1 MEEFDCQI
9 VYIMILKTKGTKTAI
24 ENARQTSKK
33 KSNGQGKKSSDNII
47 KFMGEGGNNCINDL
61 KY

>member
-33 KSNGQGKKSSDNII
+33 KSNGQGKKSSDNISNLWEKVVI
-47 KFMGEGGNNCINDL
+47 IVLMI
-61 KY
+61 